1 MLKLMWKS
9 ILNFLL
15 KGGIQVK
22 VIAIN
27 NNKGGT
33 LKSTTATN
41 LAGVLATEGHKVLI
55 IDSDNQANVALSFGV
70 NPDELNYGLYS
81 VLIEQLDPVEAIINV
96 HENIDILPANDDLIQ
111 FDWEVIGNKNKYKEP
126 FLIMEYTCEVL
137 REQYDYIIIDTP
149 PSLSLMVGNVFA
161 FADGVLIPFS
171 PESYSMRSLMK
182 VLDTISNFGYTFNP
196 DLKLLGVVATMVN
209 YQTTLH
215 QYVLQETRKYCD
227 ENDIRLFDTYI
238 PRSIR
243 FASSVAF
250 QGKPATLLEKRNDMA
265 SNYFELWKEIKG
277 NE

>member
-1 MLKLMWKS
+1 M
-9 ILNFLL
+9 
-15 KGGIQVK
+15 K

-126 FLIMEYTCEVL
+126 FLIMKYTCEVL

-182 VLDTISNFGYTFNP
+182 VLDTISNFGYTFNS